1 MECLKKRDNKQ
12 EPILRR
18 MNMESGKKRDLAAL
32 AFIPLVMTLANSML
46 VPVLPQIEK
55 SLGINDLKSS
65 MIITVYS
72 IASIVLIP
80 VAGFLSDKFGRKK
93 VMVPSLI
100 ITGTGGLLSGLS
112 ALLFKNPYGWILAG
126 RILQGIGASGA
137 FPVVIPCVGDMF
149 REEADVSK
157 GLGII
162 ETANT
167 VGKVLSPILGA
178 ALGLLAWYV
187 PFLAI
192 PVLSGMAAFFIII
205 WVKVKKGE
213 DETQKKKFGEFMKE
227 LGGVFREKGKWLY
240 PIFLMGFI
248 CMFVHFGDLFYLSS
262 ILEDKYGFEGVLKGL
277 LMAIPLLFL
286 SIASFVTGGKI
297 GSKKVLMKWIAFAG
311 SLLTAV
317 SVAWIGF
324 VQNLVLIMAIFSVAS
339 TGIGCALPC
348 LDSLITEGIRK
359 EHRGTISSIFS
370 GARLVGVA
378 LGPRAISLLL
388 GWNLILAFVVLAGT
402 AVVSA
407 LAALFFIKPGNG
419 GKTQGESP

>member
-192 PVLSGMAAFFIII
+192 PVLSGIAAFFIII
-205 WVKVKKGE
+205 VSHFLDGIHLHVCP
-213 DETQKKKFGEFMKE
+213 
-227 LGGVFREKGKWLY
+227 FRRFVL
-240 PIFLMGFI
+240 PI
-248 CMFVHFGDLFYLSS
+248 VD
-262 ILEDKYGFEGVLKGL
+262 
-277 LMAIPLLFL
+277 P
-286 SIASFVTGGKI
+286 
-297 GSKKVLMKWIAFAG
+297 
-311 SLLTAV
+311 
-317 SVAWIGF
+317 
-324 VQNLVLIMAIFSVAS
+324 
-339 TGIGCALPC
+339 
-348 LDSLITEGIRK
+348 
-359 EHRGTISSIFS
+359 
-370 GARLVGVA
+370 
-378 LGPRAISLLL
+378 
-388 GWNLILAFVVLAGT
+388 
-402 AVVSA
+402 
-407 LAALFFIKPGNG
+407 
-419 GKTQGESP
+419 

>member
-46 VPVLPQIEK
+46 VPVLPRIEK
-55 SLGINDLKSS
+55 SLRINDLKSS

-100 ITGTGGLLSGLS
+100 ITGAGGLLSGLS
-112 ALLFKNPYGWILAG
+112 ALWFQNPYGWILAG

-149 REEADVSK
+149 RDEADVSK

-167 VGKVLSPILGA
+167 IGKVLSPILGA
-178 ALGLLAWYV
+178 ALGLLAWFA

-192 PVLSGMAAFFIII
+192 PVLSGIAVFLIII
-205 WVKVKKGE
+205 WVRVKKGE
-213 DETQKKKFGEFMKE
+213 DEVQKQRFRDFMRE
-227 LGGVFREKGKWLY
+227 LGKIFREKGRWLY
-240 PIFLMGFI
+240 PVFVMGFI

-262 ILEDKYGFEGVLKGL
+262 VLEDKYHFDGILKGL

-286 SIASFVTGGKI
+286 SVASFVTGIKI
-297 GSKKVLMKWIAFAG
+297 GSNKILMKWVAFAG

-317 SVAWIGF
+317 LVAWVGF
-324 VQNLVLIMAIFSVAS
+324 VENLVLIMAIFSVAS

-359 EHRGTISSIFS
+359 EQRGTISSIFS

-378 LGPRAISLLL
+378 LGPPAISLLL

-407 LAALFFIKPGNG
+407 LAALFFIKPGKG
-419 GKTQGESP
+419 TGKTQG